1 MLQERKKT
9 LVLVLV
15 LMYPFVLYGLIR
27 AAPFITHNG
36 LIYFIDNLERDLSIH
51 PFRIFFVEQTPK
63 IVLIGTAI
71 YFFIG
76 VMICDSLKNTRDG
89 EEQDHPDGRQSKR
102 STENML
108 QKK

>member
-1 MLQERKKT
+1 MLQERRKT

-15 LMYPFVLYGLIR
+15 LTYPFILYGLIR

-36 LIYFIDNLERDLSIH
+36 LSYFIDNLERDLSIH

-63 IVLIGTAI
+63 IVLIGTTI

-89 EEQDHPDGRQSKR
+89 EEQGSSRWATIQEINRK
-102 STENML
+102 
-108 QKK
+108 